1 MMMCH
6 LKQNSDKVIMY
17 VIAKSK
23 LITKIKTEEILVK
36 NK

>member
-1 MMMCH
+1 MIMCH

-17 VIAKSK
+17 VITKSK
-23 LITKIKTEEILVK
+23 HITKIKTKEILVK